1 MDKAV
6 MSWSSAQVCM
16 VCWCVFP
23 FSLSPAGCDRR
34 EQLHSCSPSGLIKD
48 RVHKQLEP
56 GRKRQIVYS
65 PRVSGSDPEDPV
77 LDHSCLMSRVQV
89 LRWLRHLTVFPPP
102 RASSSFPEPACLRKS
117 PTVLSD
123 LLPCASLPVHP
134 PTSRTTIWG
143 T

>member
-1 MDKAV
+1 MQTRRQHV
-6 MSWSSAQVCM
+6 
-16 VCWCVFP
+16 
-23 FSLSPAGCDRR
+23 GCDRP
-34 EQLHSCSPSGLIKD
+34 EQLHSCSPSRTGFISSWN
-48 RVHKQLEP
+48 LEGSVRLFTRP
-56 GRKRQIVYS
+56 EC
-65 PRVSGSDPEDPV
+65 GSDPEDPV

-89 LRWLRHLTVFPPP
+89 LRWLRHLIMFPPP

-117 PTVLSD
+117 PTALSD